1 MPAGSNAP
9 ADEPPAAP
17 TWTPKLSSDTLLIVM
32 PDVEANADEVIA
44 LYEQAAE
51 LQRTCP
57 LRRGSTV
64 RIGEADADEVLVSA
78 DLHGHRENFDAI
90 TALADL
96 DGHPRRHLVLQE
108 VCHGGPQ
115 YRDGG
120 CMSHRLLE
128 SVARLVVRYPHRVH
142 YLLSNHE
149 LAEVT
154 DYPIMKARRMLNVV
168 FRMGLVN
175 AFGRDADRVRQAA
188 VGFIRQSPLA
198 IAIGGEVFVSHS
210 LPERLDRGEPFD
222 VGVFERALKPSD
234 LVEDGAAFR
243 VVWGRDFRPENAAAF
258 ADLVGARVLLHGHEP
273 CAEGY
278 RTPNDRQVI
287 LDCCCNGGYCAL
299 VPTKGPLD
307 QAAVLKS
314 LVRLDVSTS

>member
-1 MPAGSNAP
+1 
-9 ADEPPAAP
+9 
-17 TWTPKLSSDTLLIVM
+17 M
-32 PDVEANADEVIA
+32 PDVEATADEVIA

-51 LQRTCP
+51 IQRTCP
-57 LRRGSTV
+57 FRRGSTV

-78 DLHGHRENFDAI
+78 DLHGHRGNFDAI
-90 TALADL
+90 LELADL
-96 DGHPRRHLVLQE
+96 DAHPRRHLVLQE
-108 VCHGGPQ
+108 TCHGGPQ

-128 SVARLVVRYPHRVH
+128 ASARLVVRYPHRVH

-188 VGFIRQSPLA
+188 LAFIREAPLA
-198 IAIGGEVFVSHS
+198 IAIGADVFVSHS

-222 VGVFERALKPSD
+222 AGVFDRALRPSD
-234 LVEDGAAFR
+234 LLEDGAAFR

-258 ADLVGARVLLHGHEP
+258 AGLVGARVLLHGHEP
-273 CAEGY
+273 CAEGF
-278 RTPNDRQVI
+278 RAPNDQQII
-287 LDCCCNGGYCAL
+287 LDCCCNTGYVAL
-299 VPTKGPLD
+299 VPTKGPVD
-307 QAAVLKS
+307 HATVMKS
-314 LVRLDVSTS
+314 LRRLEPKT